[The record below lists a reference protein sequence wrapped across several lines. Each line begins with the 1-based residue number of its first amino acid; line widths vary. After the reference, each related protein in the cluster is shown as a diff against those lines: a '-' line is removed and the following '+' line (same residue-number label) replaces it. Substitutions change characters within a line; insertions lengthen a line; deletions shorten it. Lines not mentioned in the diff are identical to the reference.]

1 INQTK
6 AMLLFL
12 SLFLTFTYCS
22 FQLIITALYAF
33 ASTKKLPGNFNE
45 KNLFVA
51 LGFSCRVCK
60 AMARKIADGINNYNF
75 LIGNKS
81 FETNFTPKLTSITFF
96 PFDSKTMVAQQ
107 LA

>member
-1 INQTK
+1 
-6 AMLLFL
+6 MP
-12 SLFLTFTYCS
+12 FLTFTYWS

-33 ASTKKLPGNFNE
+33 ASTKKLPRNFNAHQV
-45 KNLFVA
+45 KRIFL
-51 LGFSCRVCK
+51 LRYGFSCRVCK
-60 AMARKIADGINNYNF
+60 PMARKIVDGINNYNF